1 LPFNLSPLLFHHCW
15 DNLLHTAGKASG
27 KASGKSPPAA
37 SSPAPSAAAAATT
50 AAAADSQS
58 SPEPEPADKSPLRRL
73 AVAWGDLADSD
84 EIIDEEELLLYARA
98 AGLSPTRVSPTRDRE
113 SIKRLQDRL
122 SVQGRPDAG
131 EAKRRLEEKTERA
144 QQIKGEIEV
153 RRVFFFF
160 CFIFKTFVFS
170 FPFLRKFIF
179 FLQIPSDAGCPMLRS
194 APTRRAPSRTARR
207 SASMPSSPGCS
218 SGSARPSPTTSSS
231 FSRYAGLILFFFFFF
246 FFVIFFFFF
255 FNFLKFFF

>member
-37 SSPAPSAAAAATT
+37 SSPAPSAAAAAAT

-153 RRVFFFF
+153 RRVYFFLFYFNCFF
-160 CFIFKTFVFS
+160 VS
-170 FPFLRKFIF
+170 LRKFIF
-179 FLQIPSDAGCPMLRS
+179 FLPIPSDAGCPMLRS

-246 FFVIFFFFF
+246 FFFFVVFFFFF
-255 FNFLKFFF
+255 LNF